1 MRYLIVLFLI
11 VGCSSK
17 YDDCVEQQKESY
29 RQRNPGASY
38 GLINSK
44 YRDFQAA
51 CSNLKGK

>member
-29 RQRNPGASY
+29 RQQNPGASY